1 MKKALMISL
10 IIPIIVFLVSIL
22 AKADTVSFKVGYFI
36 PRAESDLWLIE
47 FENMDFKKSDF
58 MGTNFGFTYDY
69 FLTRELSLAL
79 SIDGYT
85 RKKVGLYEGYVKEAV
100 ERQDYAF
107 DYGQGFGISHVFDVS
122 ITPIQVSLKIA
133 PLGRKGKFIPYM
145 GGGVGIYLWNVRLQ
159 GDMIDFSDPV
169 EFYDTSLDKYVIG
182 YPVYATDAREEN
194 KLKIGY
200 HALGGV
206 MFPIANRISIEAEF
220 KYNFLKG
227 NFTESFKGF
236 EPFDLSGYQI
246 SIGLNYWF

>member
-1 MKKALMISL
+1 MKKTLMISL
-10 IIPIIVFLVSIL
+10 IILIIVFLVPSL

-36 PRAESDLWLIE
+36 PRAESDLWQIE

-58 MGTNFGFTYDY
+58 MGSNFGFSYEY

-85 RKKVGLYEGYVKEAV
+85 RKKVGLYNDYIKETV
-100 ERQDYAF
+100 GGQDYAF
-107 DYGQGFGISHVFDVS
+107 DYGEGYGISHVFDVS

-133 PLGRKGKFIPYM
+133 PLGRKGSFIPYV
-145 GGGVGIYLWNVRLQ
+145 GGGVGIYLWNVRIQ

-169 EFYDTSLDKYVIG
+169 EFYDTSLDEYVIG
-182 YPVYATDAREEN
+182 YPVYITDAREEN
-194 KLKIGY
+194 KIKLGY

-206 MFPIANRISIEAEF
+206 MFPIANRISIEGEF

-227 NFTESFKGF
+227 NFSESFLGF
-236 EPFDLSGYQI
+236 EAFDLSGYQI